1 MPIVMASSSFN
12 LSGGDAG
19 FSSRSN
25 SIFDNLNSISNNLS
39 MNKTDIIPVKRKRT
53 TSKEG
58 GEDGDSPTKVPR
70 SNTDKD
76 FKKPEEKTASCKAKK
91 PGSWTKYDLSDV
103 NVSDDRGNSNTALSF
118 LHSLSKREDASKDCS
133 VDSAM
138 DTTSKVVFEKPTG
151 CVKMPEYVVGGP
163 KQPRKPKPAS
173 KRDPSASA
181 EELELDHLTE
191 PTEASDYQA
200 EIEAKW
206 LAQNKPLVP
215 PVSEN
220 QPSMDVDQKPAFKSV
235 NKKKRRQNVRSRTN
249 VDDDE

>member
-1 MPIVMASSSFN
+1 
-12 LSGGDAG
+12 
-19 FSSRSN
+19 
-25 SIFDNLNSISNNLS
+25 
-39 MNKTDIIPVKRKRT
+39 MNKTDIIPVKRKRN

-58 GEDGDSPTKVPR
+58 GLEEDLPTKVSR
-70 SNTDKD
+70 SYTDTG
-76 FKKPEEKTASCKAKK
+76 FKKPEEKAPSCKVTPVAKK

-118 LHSLSKREDASKDCS
+118 LHSLSKREDVCKDSS
-133 VDSAM
+133 VDSTM

-151 CVKMPEYVVGGP
+151 CIKMPEYIVGGP
-163 KQPRKPKPAS
+163 KQPRKPKPPAS
-173 KRDPSASA
+173 KRDPSTPV

-206 LAQNKPLVP
+206 LAQNRPLIP
-215 PVSEN
+215 DTSEN

-235 NKKKRRQNVRSRTN
+235 NNKKRRQNVRSRTN
-249 VDDDE
+249 VDEDE